1 MSIQIKT
8 LPRKGVQDTW
18 NAFMVDSASFTA
30 NDIPILIGSSK
41 IPVGLIP
48 YDEAKTI
55 YNKRIKNEPDF
66 KDNRFVHFYIDDQK
80 FDGKKNSIWTFP
92 KEALRILKHFAGI
105 ITPDF
110 STYCDFPYP
119 IKLINTFRMRSFG
132 FWISKQGIE
141 VINNVRWGTPET
153 YHYCFDGIPEGSVVA
168 IGTVASGLRSKENRK
183 LFDDGF
189 KKMMDILQP
198 KAIIIYGSSN
208 FAVIQEA
215 KSKGVSIIA
224 FESKTS
230 LSFKQKEGCLHE

>member
-18 NAFMVDSASFTA
+18 NAFMVDGASFTA

-92 KEALRILKHFAGI
+92 KEALRILNHFAGI

-153 YHYCFDGIPEGSVVA
+153 YHYCFDGIPEER
-168 IGTVASGLRSKENRK
+168 LYRKPENGEK
-183 LFDDGF
+183 PYFFPFLF
-189 KKMMDILQP
+189 
-198 KAIIIYGSSN
+198 YGR
-208 FAVIQEA
+208 
-215 KSKGVSIIA
+215 
-224 FESKTS
+224 
-230 LSFKQKEGCLHE
+230 